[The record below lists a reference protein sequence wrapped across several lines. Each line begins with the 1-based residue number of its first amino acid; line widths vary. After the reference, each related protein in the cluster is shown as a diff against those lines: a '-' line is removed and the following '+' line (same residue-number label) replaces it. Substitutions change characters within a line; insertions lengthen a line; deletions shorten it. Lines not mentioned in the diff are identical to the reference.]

1 MGMKLIHYFILS
13 CCKAT
18 LLMEKKEAKTIS
30 SIEKLRLNIH
40 LGICKWCRAYNQK
53 VELIGKMIE
62 KTRGETAVDS
72 FNELEISQF
81 KQRVMQ
87 QLEE

>member
-1 MGMKLIHYFILS
+1 MGTKLIHYFILS

-30 SIEKLRLNIH
+30 SIERFRLNIH
-40 LGICKWCRAYNQK
+40 LGICKWCKAYNQK
-53 VELIGKMIE
+53 VDLIGRMME
-62 KTRGETAVDS
+62 KTLGKTSVDV

-81 KQRVMQ
+81 KEKVMRK
-87 QLEE
+87 LEE